1 MRERAQ
7 TSLSVVEAVVGLL
20 LILGVAVG
28 FGLGTAAPVDDTA
41 ELDAMARD
49 TAAVLGSEPTAGGET
64 TQLVA
69 LARSATSFDRVRG
82 LVRERVDR
90 LLPPDVLYRIET
102 PHGNLGHPRPRGTPV
117 GSTRVPTRHGPVE
130 IRVWYG

>member
-7 TSLSVVEAVVGLL
+7 TSLSAVEAVVGLL

-28 FGLGTAAPVDDTA
+28 FGVGTTAPADDTA

-49 TAAVLGSEPTAGGET
+49 TTAVLGSEPTARGGT
-64 TQLVA
+64 TWLVA
-69 LARSATSFDRVRG
+69 LARSATSFDRVRVA
-82 LVRERVDR
+82 VRERVAR
-90 LLPPDVLYRIET
+90 LLPPDVLFRVET
-102 PHGNLGHPRPRGTPV
+102 PHGSLGHPRRRGAPV